1 MHVYITPTM
10 IERIISLF
18 LEMDVPGSQNLFVF
32 ISLAQAL
39 SDKNS
44 FEIWKG
50 KSIRD
55 RKDYNS

>member
-1 MHVYITPTM
+1 M